1 MPSQRDI
8 ASGLAKNGSCHGSGV
23 VPAPAE
29 SRLAFFDVYAAHVRT
44 NPSFGIVDGNARHPC
59 TRHASP
65 PTPRLRAA
73 PGSSPSGRRS
83 DCQRIQRRSSV
94 TRRSDRCTA
103 RFAARVRRGLSR
115 QPRRPW
121 SDRLVRFA
129 FHGRVLAGGSLQRR
143 RWRRRGDCRILTAIL
158 VSDYRLMFLGTDE
171 E

>member
-44 NPSFGIVDGNARHPC
+44 NPSFGIVDETLGTLARGML
-59 TRHASP
+59 
-65 PTPRLRAA
+65 PRLRHVFEQHQALHRQAVEAIVNESSEEA
-73 PGSSPSGRRS
+73 PSRGEVIDALR
-83 DCQRIQRRSSV
+83 DLLLESV
-94 TRRSDRCTA
+94 
-103 RFAARVRRGLSR
+103 RGLSR